1 VKSLDSVL
9 SLTPPVAES
18 GDADESVAV
27 AG

>member
-9 SLTPPVAES
+9 SLTPPVTEA
-18 GDADESVAV
+18 GDTDESVAV